1 MLDKR
6 HNFLVTLIAIL
17 VLSLLPAS
25 AQTKTQTPAPTRTPL
40 EDRPASDAKPTKSAR
55 QAAAAKP
62 SGVANR
68 SASIAPTIPYEK
80 YKLPNG
86 LEVIMVEDHRLPMV
100 AVNLWYHVGPSNERP
115 GRTGFAH
122 LFEHMMF
129 QGSQHIGDD
138 AHFKILEGAGASD
151 INGTTDFDRTNYF
164 ETLPSNQLELALW
177 LESDRMGFLVQTLD
191 QAKLANQRD
200 VVRNERRQS
209 VENQPYGLVE
219 EEMFHQLFPKAHP
232 YYASVIGSHADIEAA
247 QLDDVRDFFQQYY
260 APNNAS
266 LAVVGDFT
274 KAQAKELVR
283 KYFGSIKAG
292 PPVPKIDAQTPAITA
307 EKKSVITDQ
316 VELPR
321 VYMAW
326 ITAPIYKPGDA
337 EADLIAK
344 ILGGGKSSRLYKK
357 LVYDKQIAQDVTAQ
371 QYSLIL
377 GSVFNIQATA
387 KPGVKPEELQ
397 TAIDEELKAFR
408 EQGPTPEEVS
418 RARNSIESGII
429 RGLETLGGF
438 GGIADRVNQYNHYL
452 GDPGY
457 LGKDLARYEKATTAD
472 LKTVAARD
480 LRDNARVIVYGVK
493 GDKVVTDV
501 PKSPEVAKTEEKP
514 APDTEGWRKS
524 QPKPGPAS
532 KLLLP
537 VPQQFK
543 LDNGLTVY
551 LVEQHKLPI
560 VAANLVVL
568 AGSETNPVGKPGLA
582 SFTADMLDEGTQRRS
597 TLQIAEDLDQIGA
610 TLGSGANA
618 DSASLTFRTLKKNVD
633 AGFDILADVALNPAF
648 SERELE
654 RVRKTRLT
662 QILQQKDNPGA
673 LANKVFAR
681 AVFGDKHPYGFIDLG
696 NEAATKA
703 MTRNDLSNFWS
714 KGFVPGNAALVVAGD
729 ITPAEVR
736 SLATKYFGQWKGTAP
751 EPRTPEAAPNVT
763 RNIIIVDKPGSPQ
776 TQLRVGA
783 PGIARSNADYVAI
796 DVMNTTLGG
805 LFSSRI
811 NMNLREKNGYSYGA
825 FSRFF
830 ARRGPGPFYV
840 GTGVRTD
847 VTAPAVKEIFS
858 ELDRMVNTEVT
869 SEELSTAKDSIARSL
884 PGNFETTP
892 SAAGSISELFVYSLP
907 LDYYRALPS
916 RIQAIT
922 AADVKTAAGKYIK
935 PGSMVVVGVGDRA
948 KIEPELKKLNLGP
961 VEVRDA
967 EGAPVNPKP

>member
-1 MLDKR
+1 MFTDCKLNDRKKR
-6 HNFLVTLIAIL
+6 LPVSLIFVLVFL
-17 VLSLLPAS
+17 LLPAA
-25 AQTKTQTPAPTRTPL
+25 AQTSLPAKPATKPVAKAA
-40 EDRPASDAKPTKSAR
+40 RPAA
-55 QAAAAKP
+55 QAAATKP
-62 SGVANR
+62 
-68 SASIAPTIPYEK
+68 ASSVPTIAYEK

-86 LEVIMVEDHRLPMV
+86 LEVILVEDHRLPMV
-100 AVNLWYHVGPSNERP
+100 AVNLWYHVGPANERP

-191 QAKLANQRD
+191 QAKLTNQRD

-209 VENQPYGLVE
+209 VENAPYGLVE
-219 EEMFHQLFPKAHP
+219 EEMFHQLFPKSHP

-247 QLDDVRDFFQQYY
+247 QLDDVRDFFKQYY

-266 LAVVGDFT
+266 LAIVGDIS
-274 KAQAKELVR
+274 KAQAKELVK
-283 KYFGSIKAG
+283 KYFGTIKSG
-292 PPVPKIDAQTPAITA
+292 PAVPKIDAKTPAITA
-307 EKKSVITDQ
+307 EKKSIVTDQ

-337 EADLIAK
+337 EMDLTAK
-344 ILGGGKSSRLYKK
+344 ILGGGKSSRLYKR
-357 LVYDKQIAQDVTAQ
+357 LVYEKQIAQDVQAQ

-397 TAIDEELKAFR
+397 AAIDEELKSYRAT
-408 EQGPTPEEVS
+408 GPTQEELV
-418 RARNSIESGII
+418 RARNSIESTMI

-438 GGIADRVNQYNHYL
+438 GGVADRLNQYNHYL

-457 LGKDLARYEKATTAD
+457 LPKDLARYQNATVAGIRA
-472 LKTVAARD
+472 VAARD
-480 LRDNARVIVYGVK
+480 LSDNARVIVYGVK
-493 GDKVVTDV
+493 GSKVVNDIPKTPATD
-501 PKSPEVAKTEEKP
+501 AKAEEKP
-514 APDTEGWRKS
+514 APDTESWRTN
-524 QPKPGPAS
+524 QPKAGPAS
-532 KLLLP
+532 KLTLP

-551 LVEQHKLPI
+551 LIEQHKLPI

-568 AGSETNPVGKPGLA
+568 AGSETNPADKPGLA
-582 SFTADMLDEGTQRRS
+582 SFTADMMDEGTTKRS
-597 TLQIAEDLDQIGA
+597 TLKIAEDLDQIGA

-618 DSASLTFRTLKKNVD
+618 DSASLTLRTLKKNLH
-633 AGFDILADVALNPAF
+633 AGFDILSDIALNPAF

-654 RVRKTRLT
+654 RVRKSRLT
-662 QILQQKDNPGA
+662 QILQQKDNPNA
-673 LANKVFAR
+673 LASKVFYR
-681 AVFGDKHPYGFIDLG
+681 AIYGDKHPYGFIDLG
-696 NEAATKA
+696 TEGATKT
-703 MTRNDLSNFWS
+703 MTRADLSNFWT

-729 ITPAEVR
+729 ITQAELR
-736 SLATKYFGQWKGTAP
+736 DIATKYFGQWKGSAPTAKAP
-751 EPRTPEAAPNVT
+751 APTAAGS
-763 RNIIIVDKPGSPQ
+763 RKIIIVDKPGSPQ
-776 TQLRVGA
+776 TQLRIGSV
-783 PGIARSNADYVAI
+783 GIARSNPDYVPV

-811 NMNLREKNGYSYGA
+811 NMNLREKNGYTYGA

-830 ARRGPGPFYV
+830 ARRGEGPFFV

-858 ELDRMVNTEVT
+858 EIDRMVNTDVT
-869 SEELSTAKDSIARSL
+869 ADELATAKDSIARSL

-907 LDYYRALPS
+907 LDYYRSLPA
-916 RIQAIT
+916 RIHAVT
-922 AADVKTAAGKYIK
+922 AADVKSAAAKYLQ
-935 PGSMVVVGVGDRA
+935 PGSMIVVGVGDKA

-961 VEVRDA
+961 VEERDF
-967 EGAPVNPKP
+967 EGVPVGPKQ

>member
-1 MLDKR
+1 MLTHRKLR
-6 HNFLVTLIAIL
+6 LPLALVALLLVFAISAAAQTAIQPAAQSSPAKP
-17 VLSLLPAS
+17 VGKSSAS
-25 AQTKTQTPAPTRTPL
+25 A
-40 EDRPASDAKPTKSAR
+40 
-55 QAAAAKP
+55 
-62 SGVANR
+62 
-68 SASIAPTIPYEK
+68 APTIAFEK

-86 LEVIMVEDHRLPMV
+86 LEVILVEDHRLPMV
-100 AVNLWYHVGPSNERP
+100 AVNLWYHVGPANERP

-177 LESDRMGFLVQTLD
+177 LESDRMGFLLETLD
-191 QAKLANQRD
+191 HAKLANQRD
-200 VVRNERRQS
+200 VVRNERRQG
-209 VENQPYGLVE
+209 VENAPYGLVE
-219 EEMFHQLFPKAHP
+219 EAMFHQLFPKTHP
-232 YYASVIGSHADIEAA
+232 YYASVIGSHSDLEAA
-247 QLDDVRDFFQQYY
+247 QLDDVRDFFKQYY

-266 LAVVGDFT
+266 LAIVGDFT
-274 KAQAKELVR
+274 KAQARELVK

-307 EKKSVITDQ
+307 ERKTVVTDQ

-337 EADLIAK
+337 ESDLIAK

-357 LVYDKQIAQDVTAQ
+357 LVYEKQIAQDVAAQ

-397 TAIDEELKAFR
+397 AAIDEELKFFR
-408 EQGPTPEEVS
+408 EQGPTQEELV
-418 RARNSIESGII
+418 RARNSIESTII

-438 GGIADRVNQYNHYL
+438 GGVADRLNQYNHYL

-457 LGKDLARYEKATTAD
+457 LASDLARYQKATIAG

-480 LRDNARVIVYGVK
+480 LRDNARVIIYGVK
-493 GDKVVTDV
+493 GDKVINDI
-501 PKSPEVAKTEEKP
+501 PKAADTSAKVEAAPP
-514 APDTEGWRKS
+514 ADTEKWRAE
-524 QPKPGPAS
+524 QPKAGPAS
-532 KLLLP
+532 KLTLP

-568 AGSETNPVGKPGLA
+568 AGSETNPVDKPGLA
-582 SFTADMLDEGTQRRS
+582 SFTADMLDEGTQQRS
-597 TLQIAEDLDQIGA
+597 TLQIAQDLDQIGA
-610 TLGSGANA
+610 TLSSNATA
-618 DSASLTFRTLKKNVD
+618 DSASLTFRTLKKNVS
-633 AGFDILADVALNPAF
+633 AGFAILADVVLNPAF
-648 SERELE
+648 SEKELE
-654 RVRKTRLT
+654 RVRKSRLT
-662 QILQQKDNPGA
+662 QIMQQKDNPAA
-673 LANKVFAR
+673 LASKVFYR

-696 NEAATKA
+696 SEAVTKTL
-703 MTRNDLSNFWS
+703 TRDDLVGFWS
-714 KGFVPGNAALVVAGD
+714 KGFVPGNAALIVAGD
-729 ITPAEVR
+729 ITAAEVR
-736 SLATKYFGQWKGTAP
+736 ALATRHFGQWKGSGMAAQ
-751 EPRTPEAAPNVT
+751 RTPSAAATT
-763 RNIIIVDKPGSPQ
+763 RKIIIVDKPGAPQ
-776 TQLRVGA
+776 TQLRIGS
-783 PGIARSNADYVAI
+783 PGIARSNPDYVPI

-825 FSRFF
+825 GTRFV
-830 ARRGPGPFYV
+830 ARRGEGPFFV

-858 ELDRMVNTEVT
+858 EIDRMATTPVT
-869 SEELSTAKDSIARSL
+869 AEELAIAKDSIARSL

-892 SAAGSISELFVYSLP
+892 AAAGSISELFVYGLP
-907 LDYYRALPS
+907 LDYYRALPAK
-916 RIQAIT
+916 IQAVN
-922 AADVKTAAGKYIK
+922 AADVQRVAGKYLK
-935 PGSMVVVGVGDRA
+935 SKSMVVVGVGDRA
-948 KIEPELKKLNLGP
+948 RIEPELKKLELGP
-961 VEVRDA
+961 VEVRDY
-967 EGAPVNPKP
+967 EGVVVEPK

>member
-1 MLDKR
+1 MLKK
-6 HNFLVTLIAIL
+6 
-17 VLSLLPAS
+17 LSLVSLALSLILSLS
-25 AQTKTQTPAPTRTPL
+25 AQTERGV
-40 EDRPASDAKPTKSAR
+40 SDPKPTKPAAKSAAAPAATKT
-55 QAAAAKP
+55 QAAAKT
-62 SGVANR
+62 
-68 SASIAPTIPYEK
+68 ASSAPTIAYEK

-86 LEVIMVEDHRLPMV
+86 LEVILVEDHRLPMV
-100 AVNLWYHVGPSNERP
+100 AVNLWYHVGPANERP

-191 QAKLANQRD
+191 HAKLANQRD

-209 VENQPYGLVE
+209 VENAPYGLVE
-219 EEMFHQLFPKAHP
+219 EELFHQLFPKAHP
-232 YYASVIGSHADIEAA
+232 YYASVIGSHSDLEAA
-247 QLDDVRDFFQQYY
+247 QLDDVRDFFKQYY

-266 LAVVGDFT
+266 LAIVGDFT
-274 KAQAKELVR
+274 KAQAKQLVQ
-283 KYFGSIKAG
+283 KYFAGIKPG
-292 PPVPKIDAQTPAITA
+292 PAVPKIDATTPPITA
-307 EKKSVITDQ
+307 EKKSVVTDQ

-326 ITAPIYKPGDA
+326 ISAPIYKPGDA

-357 LVYDKQIAQDVTAQ
+357 LVYDKQIAQDVQAQ

-377 GSVFNIQATA
+377 GSVFQIQATA

-397 TAIDEELKAFR
+397 AAIDEELEAFR
-408 EQGPTPEEVS
+408 QNGPTQEELV

-438 GGIADRVNQYNHYL
+438 GGVADRLNQYNHYL

-457 LGKDLARYEKATTAD
+457 LPNDLARYQKATVTD
-472 LKTVAARD
+472 VKNVAARD
-480 LRDNARVIVYGVK
+480 LRNNARVVVYGVK
-493 GDKVVTDV
+493 GEKVVNDV
-501 PKSPEVAKTEEKP
+501 PKSADAAPGQEKP
-514 APDTEGWRKS
+514 AADTEAWRAT

-532 KLLLP
+532 KLTLP
-537 VPQQFK
+537 VPQHFK
-543 LDNGLTVY
+543 LDNGLTVF

-568 AGSETNPVGKPGLA
+568 AGSETNPADKPGLA
-582 SFTADMLDEGTQRRS
+582 SFTADMLDEGTQKRS
-597 TLQIAEDLDQIGA
+597 TLKIAEDLDQIGA

-618 DSASLTFRTLKKNVD
+618 DSASLNFRTLKNNVD
-633 AGFDILADVALNPAF
+633 AGFDILSDVALHPAF

-662 QILQQKDNPGA
+662 QILQQKDNPSA

-681 AVFGDKHPYGFIDLG
+681 AVFGNKHPYGFIDLG
-696 NEAATKA
+696 TEAATKA
-703 MTRNDLSNFWS
+703 MTRNDLSGFWS

-729 ITPAEVR
+729 ITAAEVR
-736 SLATKYFGQWKGTAP
+736 ALATKYFGEWKGSATTVRA
-751 EPRTPEAAPNVT
+751 PEAAASAN

-776 TQLRVGA
+776 TQLRVGS
-783 PGIARSNADYVAI
+783 PGIARSNPDYVAV

-840 GTGVRTD
+840 GSGVRTD
-847 VTAPAVKEIFS
+847 VTGPAVKEIFN
-858 ELDRMVNTEVT
+858 EIDKMVGVDVST
-869 SEELSTAKDSIARSL
+869 EELAIAKDSIARSL

-892 SAAGSISELFVYSLP
+892 SAAGSIAELFVYSLP
-907 LDYYRALPS
+907 IDYYRALPAK
-916 RIQAIT
+916 IQAIN
-922 AADVKTAAGKYIK
+922 AADVKNAASKYLK
-935 PGSMVVVGVGDRA
+935 PQSMVVVAVGDRA

-961 VEVRDA
+961 VEVRDF
-967 EGAPVNPKP
+967 EGAPVTPKQ